1 MATTFGKICSIM
13 TGEDIKFR
21 VHAEKKNTALVLLTT
36 KQFIN
41 LNDEKIVPLVVTLS
55 ERAEFL
61 QIIAPEIFNLQKVN
75 HPHSLFSALLQLS
88 FKTKIIRFG
97 LDGKDGE
104 IRASVDIA
112 LEESKLKKNQFLRS
126 LFAIPIILDQYY
138 HSIKQAMDEGLVDI
152 KRFPLDKP
160 LELSDLMH
168 LAGGV
173 MGLRNLLKDAGK
185 L

>member
-21 VHAEKKNTALVLLTT
+21 VHGEKKNTALVLLTT

-61 QIIAPEIFNLQKVN
+61 QIIAPAIFNLQKVN
-75 HPHSLFSALLQLS
+75 HPHSLNSALLQLS

-138 HSIKQAMDEGLVDI
+138 LSIKQAMDEGLVNI

-160 LELSDLMH
+160 LELVDLMH

-173 MGLRNLLKDAGK
+173 MGLRDLLKDAGK